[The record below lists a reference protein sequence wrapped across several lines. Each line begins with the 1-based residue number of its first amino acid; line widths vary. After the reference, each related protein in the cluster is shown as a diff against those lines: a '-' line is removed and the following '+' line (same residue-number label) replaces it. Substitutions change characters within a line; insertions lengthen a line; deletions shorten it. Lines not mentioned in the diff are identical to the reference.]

1 MTDELPDAVEQAL
14 DHHDAYDRAEDGS
27 YRLTTTV
34 FDGRVTAEDAEEW
47 RTAYTVIVR
56 APTLHAATA
65 DEVGDAV
72 ADGWFET
79 LELRLEDAPKATR
92 ADVELDEFSVER
104 DGEDVVTT
112 YEFTLG
118 SADRAADVA
127 KAFVEY
133 VEGTYVE
140 GIVPGYSY
148 EGKVADLV
156 SDASSGGG
164 DGEVGGTPL

>member
-1 MTDELPDAVEQAL
+1 MSEVFPESVAQAFT
-14 DHHDAYDRAEDGS
+14 HHDAWERADNDS

-34 FDGRVTAEDAEEW
+34 FDGHVTAIDGDEW
-47 RTAYTVIVR
+47 RTVYTVTVR

-79 LELRLEDAPKATR
+79 LELRLEDATKATR
-92 ADVELDEFSVER
+92 TTVELNEFAVEQ
-104 DGEDVVTT
+104 DGDDVFAT
-112 YEFTLG
+112 YQFILG
-118 SADRAADVA
+118 SADQAADVA
-127 KAFVEY
+127 KVFVEY

-140 GIVPGYSY
+140 GIVPGYNY

-156 SDASSGGG
+156 SDASSGGE
-164 DGEVGGTPL
+164 GEVGGTPL

>member
-1 MTDELPDAVEQAL
+1 MTDEPPEAVEQAF
-14 DHHDAYDRAEDGS
+14 DHHEAYERADDGS
-27 YRLTTTV
+27 FRLTTTV
-34 FDGRVTAEDAEEW
+34 FDGRVTSADAEEW
-47 RTAYTVIVR
+47 RTAYTVTVR

-72 ADGWFET
+72 AQGWFET

-92 ADVELDEFSVER
+92 TTVELDDFSVEQEG
-104 DGEDVVTT
+104 DDAVTT

-118 SADRAADVA
+118 SAARAADVA

-140 GIVPGYSY
+140 GIVPGYNY